1 MGVYLNSNV
10 TALNKIGPKT
20 AKLLK
25 NLEIETVE
33 DLLYHFPAYYRD
45 FRAPQKIAE
54 IAQAEIALVRA
65 KLTMPPRWIRR
76 FGKTSIFSFE
86 VADGTGV
93 LDINIFNLPFL
104 LEKYK
109 AGQEY
114 LFYGKPK
121 VFRNRVQMDNPE
133 VFQMDSAPSMM
144 AYYPLTAG
152 INQRVLR
159 QAVKTALETL
169 ELPRVYSSSFYQACG
184 LRSDLEDFSG
194 IHLPEN
200 PKESELARRSLAKKE
215 LLLFHRMMELSA
227 TKMQHRTPLEFPEQL
242 REKFLAKLPFA
253 CTGAQKRVMGEIEQD
268 LRAECSAN
276 RLVQGDVGSGK
287 TAVAL
292 YAAYAVQAA
301 GGQSVL
307 MAPTELLADQ
317 HFSFAKTLFGERV
330 CLLKGSSTPTE
341 RKEIFQRLADGEI
354 ALLIG
359 THAVLYGDLPFR
371 RLELLMVDEQH
382 RFGVQQR
389 SALLKAHP
397 GAHMVVFSATPI
409 PRSLALILYGNADIS
424 VLDERPPGRTP
435 PATHLVSGRKREDMY
450 RWIEKKV
457 QEGEKVYIVC
467 PLMEPSEGIAAR
479 SVQGVW
485 QELRQSCPA
494 LRTDTMYGKMSAA
507 QKQEVMERFRRG
519 ETQVLIS
526 TTVVEVGVDV
536 PDARIMVIEN
546 ADRFGLA
553 QLHQLRGRVGRGSGT
568 SYCYLVSDGS
578 GLERLKILKNCN
590 DGFEIA
596 RQDLALR
603 GTGEFFGQRQ
613 HGRESFRA
621 ADLLED
627 ADLALETKKILEELE
642 GQLPKDYQI
651 LTQKAREKLEER
663 AGGRGEV

>member
-10 TALNKIGPKT
+10 TALSKIGPKT

-54 IAQAEIALVRA
+54 IAQAEIGLVRA

-104 LEKYK
+104 FEKYK
-109 AGQEY
+109 VGQEY

-121 VFRNRVQMDNPE
+121 IFRNRVQMDNPE
-133 VFQMDSAPSMM
+133 VFQLDSAPSMM

-159 QAVKTALETL
+159 QAVKTALKTL
-169 ELPRVYSSSFYQACG
+169 ELPRVYSSSFYQMCG

-242 REKFLAKLPFA
+242 REEFLAKLPFA

-292 YAAYAVQAA
+292 YAAYAVQAS

-317 HFSFAKTLFGERV
+317 HFAFAKTLFGERV
-330 CLLKGSSTPTE
+330 CLLKGSSTPAE

-457 QEGEKVYIVC
+457 QEGEKVYLVC

-485 QELRQSCPA
+485 QELKQSYPA

-553 QLHQLRGRVGRGSGT
+553 QLHQLRGRVGRGGGT

-642 GQLPKDYQI
+642 GRLPKDYQV

>member
-45 FRAPQKIAE
+45 FRASQKIAE

-104 LEKYK
+104 FEKYK

-144 AYYPLTAG
+144 AYYPLTTG

-159 QAVKTALETL
+159 QAIKTALETL
-169 ELPRVYSSSFYQACG
+169 ELPQTYSSSFYQMCG

-215 LLLFHRMMELSA
+215 LLLFHCMMELSA
-227 TKMQHRTPLEFPEQL
+227 TKMQHRTPLEFPGQL
-242 REKFLAKLPFA
+242 REEFLAKLPFA

-330 CLLKGSSTPTE
+330 CLLKGSSTPAE

-389 SALLKAHP
+389 SALLKAQP

-485 QELRQSCPA
+485 QELKQSYPA

-553 QLHQLRGRVGRGSGT
+553 QLHQLRGRVGRGGGT

>member
-54 IAQAEIALVRA
+54 IAQAEIGLVRA

-104 LEKYK
+104 FEKYK
-109 AGQEY
+109 VGQEY

-121 VFRNRVQMDNPE
+121 IFRNRVQMDNPE
-133 VFQMDSAPSMM
+133 VFQLDSAPSMM

-169 ELPRVYSSSFYQACG
+169 ELSEEYSPLFYRACR
-184 LRSDLEDFSG
+184 LRRDLEDFSG
-194 IHLPEN
+194 IHFPEH
-200 PKESELARRSLAKKE
+200 PEESELARRSLAKKE

-227 TKMQHRTPLEFPEQL
+227 TKMQHRTSLEFPGQL
-242 REKFLAKLPFA
+242 REEFLAKLPFA
-253 CTGAQKRVMGEIEQD
+253 CTGAQKRVMGEIERD

-287 TAVAL
+287 TVVAL

-317 HFSFAKTLFGERV
+317 HFSFAMTLFGERV

-553 QLHQLRGRVGRGSGT
+553 QLHQLRGRVGRGGGT

>member
-54 IAQAEIALVRA
+54 IAQAEIGLVRA

-104 LEKYK
+104 FEKYK
-109 AGQEY
+109 VGQEY

-121 VFRNRVQMDNPE
+121 IFRNRVQMDNPE
-133 VFQMDSAPSMM
+133 VFQLDSAPSMM

-169 ELPRVYSSSFYQACG
+169 ELSEEYSPLFYRACR
-184 LRSDLEDFSG
+184 LRRDLEDFSG
-194 IHLPEN
+194 IHFPEH
-200 PKESELARRSLAKKE
+200 PEESELARRSLAKKE

-227 TKMQHRTPLEFPEQL
+227 TKMQHRTSLEFPGQL
-242 REKFLAKLPFA
+242 REEFLAKLPFA
-253 CTGAQKRVMGEIEQD
+253 CTGAQKRVMGEIERD

-287 TAVAL
+287 TVVAL

-553 QLHQLRGRVGRGSGT
+553 QLHQLRGRVGRGGGT

-578 GLERLKILKNCN
+578 GLERMKILKNCN

>member
-1 MGVYLNSNV
+1 MGVYLNSHV
-10 TALNKIGPKT
+10 TALSKIGPKT

-104 LEKYK
+104 FEKYK
-109 AGQEY
+109 VGQEY

-121 VFRNRVQMDNPE
+121 IFRNRVQMDNPE
-133 VFQMDSAPSMM
+133 VFQLDSAPSMM

-152 INQRVLR
+152 INQRTLR

-169 ELPRVYSSSFYQACG
+169 ELPEEYSSSFYQTCE
-184 LRSDLEDFSG
+184 LRGDLEDFFG
-194 IHLPEN
+194 IHLPEK
-200 PKESELARRSLAKKE
+200 PGESELARRSLAKKE

-227 TKMQHRTPLEFPEQL
+227 TKLQSRAPLEFPGQV
-242 REKFLAKLPFA
+242 REDYLKKLPFA

-268 LRAECSAN
+268 LRGKCCAN

-292 YAAYAVQAA
+292 YAAYAVWAA

-317 HFSFAKTLFGERV
+317 HFSFAKTIFGERA
-330 CLLKGSSTPTE
+330 CLLKGSSTPAE
-341 RKEIFQRLADGEI
+341 RKEIFERLADGEI

-359 THAVLYGDLPFR
+359 THAVLYGQLPFR
-371 RLELLMVDEQH
+371 RLDLLMVDEQH
-382 RFGVQQR
+382 RFGVEQR
-389 SALLKAHP
+389 SALLRAHP

-424 VLDERPPGRTP
+424 ILDERPPGRTP

-457 QEGEKVYIVC
+457 REGEKVYIVC
-467 PLMEPSEGIAAR
+467 PLLEPSEGIAAR
-479 SVQGVW
+479 SVQGIW
-485 QELRQSCPA
+485 QELKQSYPA
-494 LRTDTMYGKMSAA
+494 LKTDTMYGKMSAA
-507 QKQEVMERFRRG
+507 QKQEVMERFRQG
-519 ETQVLIS
+519 ETQILIS

-553 QLHQLRGRVGRGSGT
+553 QLHQLRGRVGRGSGD

-613 HGRESFRA
+613 HGKQSFRA

-627 ADLALETKKILEELE
+627 ADLALETKKILEKLE
-642 GQLPKDYQI
+642 KQLPKDYKV
-651 LTQKAREKLEER
+651 LTEKAREKLRER